1 MHTKVLVPKLR
12 MTKWL
17 VLLLFM
23 TLMLFAV
30 SPVQA
35 SISTTIVAAPTSGQ
49 SPLPVTFDNVI
60 SGTETGVLWIWDF
73 GDGSSQ
79 TVTTNGGNLTS
90 PHTYT
95 ASKRL
100 HCNIIRIW

>member
-35 SISTTIVAAPTSGQ
+35 AAPVKTIEAG
-49 SPLPVTFDNVI
+49 DNVFI
-60 SGTETGVLWIWDF
+60 GEQGLDVSLAV
-73 GDGSSQ
+73 
-79 TVTTNGGNLTS
+79 NGATS
-90 PHTYT
+90 CCKMGPG
-95 ASKRL
+95 
-100 HCNIIRIW
+100 C

>member
-35 SISTTIVAAPTSGQ
+35 ADPVKTIDAGNTVFIGEQGLDVTRCMEGITHVARWAASADRTIDQPDHIV
-49 SPLPVTFDNVI
+49 PV
-60 SGTETGVLWIWDF
+60 S
-73 GDGSSQ
+73 
-79 TVTTNGGNLTS
+79 
-90 PHTYT
+90 
-95 ASKRL
+95 
-100 HCNIIRIW
+100 